1 MNREISDLPNTE
13 FKYVGE
19 SIIGTL
25 VAFFV
30 GLPLYYLDLFY
41 PFSGTNM
48 RIYAVCGLLIIVSIY
63 TTAALSYSKRRFLVF
78 VLYLASLLI
87 LKPFVYILF
96 SLLFHSIDGGEA
108 DANAFG
114 YIMVTIY
121 ALWVILYGFLY
132 DLIKWFNIR
141 RNRLGMTGGNIKEF
155 STVRSWHML
164 IVAILFVAALICN
177 MQYEKD
183 KRRPLQFK
191 IEDYFIENQQSFD
204 TLLEEVLNENQH
216 FVDWDLDNH
225 TQKIVIND
233 KIRVL
238 MKKLK
243 VYEITWHYNEQYEN
257 LYLQFKIDLE
267 GSIPA
272 FELWYNEDDNGQY
285 SFKDGSLS
293 GMWQIDGWLIYMYE
307 DTEY

>member
-1 MNREISDLPNTE
+1 MNRETSGLSNTK
-13 FKYVGE
+13 FKYIGE

-25 VAFFV
+25 VAFFI

-41 PFSGTNM
+41 PFAGTNM
-48 RIYAVCGLLIIVSIY
+48 NIYAACGLLIIVSIY
-63 TTAALSYSKRRFLVF
+63 TTTGLIYSKRRFLVF
-78 VLYLASLLI
+78 LLYLASLLI

-96 SLLFHSIDGGEA
+96 AVLFVDIDEV

-132 DLIKWFNIR
+132 DLTKWLNIR
-141 RNRLGMTGGNIKEF
+141 RNRLRMTGGNIKEF

-164 IVAILFVAALICN
+164 IVAILFVAVLICN

-233 KIRVL
+233 KINVL

-293 GMWQIDGWLIYMYE
+293 GIPWVEGWLIYMYKYE
-307 DTEY
+307 